1 MFNGL
6 ALTLLMPLPID
17 FNMLLLLVSS
27 GIKPRV
33 FEFSKITPGN

>member
-17 FNMLLLLVSS
+17 FNMLLLVSS

-33 FEFSKITPGN
+33 FEFSKITPGY